1 MKGKIMKDYNFD
13 DTCEQSVDV
22 NDYIEYY
29 LKRQDKI
36 FIASGKIIKK
46 LTRNL
51 YIVNDLQTGDNY
63 KINKSDIIEKIIM
76 KENTIENKIEKI
88 YQHNLMLNLFAIYLI
103 ILYSTYYIYYY
114 IHSNEPMKMN
124 IVLFQKFIF
133 DNIVNYV
140 YILFSQI
147 YNRMGMLFVGSS

>member
-1 MKGKIMKDYNFD
+1 MKGKIMQDYNFD

-51 YIVNDLQTGDNY
+51 YIVNDWWIQ
-63 KINKSDIIEKIIM
+63 
-76 KENTIENKIEKI
+76 
-88 YQHNLMLNLFAIYLI
+88 
-103 ILYSTYYIYYY
+103 
-114 IHSNEPMKMN
+114 
-124 IVLFQKFIF
+124 
-133 DNIVNYV
+133 
-140 YILFSQI
+140 
-147 YNRMGMLFVGSS
+147 